1 MYNIF
6 NNIRVQEST
15 EKAVKKYLRNPKKFS
30 YKPFS
35 KDEDAIYGF
44 DALAREID
52 SIIRWQEWSRI
63 EYECSCGYAFETDCR
78 KLEKIDC
85 WYQAHANIEMI
96 THEVL
101 RQYKEQL
108 KKDNLQKSKEFVHEF
123 NKNKITDEYSESC
136 RKAAELFRKRTA
148 KEGEK

>member
-6 NNIRVQEST
+6 NNIHVLEYT
-15 EKAVKKYLRNPKKFS
+15 EKAVKKYLRSPKNFS
-30 YKPFS
+30 S
-35 KDEDAIYGF
+35 GQLDEGEKVIYGF
-44 DALAREID
+44 DALVKELD
-52 SIIRWQEWSRI
+52 DIIAWQEKGRSG
-63 EYECSCGYAFETDCR
+63 YECSCGRVFESDCT

-85 WYQAHANIEMI
+85 WYQAHANIKMI
-96 THEVL
+96 THEVI

-123 NKNKITDEYSESC
+123 NKNKITDKYSESC
-136 RKAAELFRKRTA
+136 RKAAKLFRERTA